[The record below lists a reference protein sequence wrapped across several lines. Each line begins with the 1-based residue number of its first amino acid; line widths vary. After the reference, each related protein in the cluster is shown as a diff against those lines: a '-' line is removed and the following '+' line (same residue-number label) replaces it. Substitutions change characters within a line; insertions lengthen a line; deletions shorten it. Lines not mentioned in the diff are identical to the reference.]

1 MFQFT
6 AFCLKWSRTCRGA
19 RMHCTFHSKL
29 HSIEASRNEW
39 NITPNVHNRL
49 TNRAERAHLKH
60 SFHHVCSSVF
70 VQLNRLEC
78 VTERQCIMRWLAGRN
93 AVHQW
98 TTINYFGY
106 FSSSHSIHIM
116 MFFFGGGGFASEW
129 AAIWLCISDELDAQQ
144 PDRCTYII
152 YWSTSLLL
160 FSQMFILT
168 ARLRA
173 SPLTNSHHTQPVFYF
188 KKTKT
193 NSDSLVTTNIN
204 KYVSKEV
211 HQERG
216 TRRTRVARAV
226 FWKHRNPRGAHAP
239 PD

>member
-116 MFFFGGGGFASEW
+116 MFFFGGGRVCIRMGGHLIVHFWRAGCT
-129 AAIWLCISDELDAQQ
+129 AAWQM
-144 PDRCTYII
+144 YIH
-152 YWSTSLLL
+152 YLLKHE
-160 FSQMFILT
+160 
-168 ARLRA
+168 
-173 SPLTNSHHTQPVFYF
+173 PLV
-188 KKTKT
+188 
-193 NSDSLVTTNIN
+193 I
-204 KYVSKEV
+204 
-211 HQERG
+211 
-216 TRRTRVARAV
+216 
-226 FWKHRNPRGAHAP
+226 
-239 PD
+239 

>member
-116 MFFFGGGGFASEW
+116 MFFLGGAGLHPNGRPFDCAF
-129 AAIWLCISDELDAQQ
+129 L
-144 PDRCTYII
+144 
-152 YWSTSLLL
+152 TSWMHSSLTDVHTL
-160 FSQMFILT
+160 FIE
-168 ARLRA
+168 ARA
-173 SPLTNSHHTQPVFYF
+173 SCYLVKCSSSPRDLERRHWPTHITHNRFSIL
-188 KKTKT
+188 KKQKQTAIRWSPQT
-193 NSDSLVTTNIN
+193 
-204 KYVSKEV
+204 
-211 HQERG
+211 
-216 TRRTRVARAV
+216 
-226 FWKHRNPRGAHAP
+226 
-239 PD
+239 